1 MNGDPSLRVRWSAVV
16 VVPRND
22 QFLVVARGFQPKNI
36 NFPGGDS
43 EPEDRTPKDTALR
56 ELREEA
62 GLSSEPKYVRLM
74 DKWLGSDGQPVY
86 AFFVT
91 AFSGRERSSDE
102 GKTFWT
108 SKYSMLTNSQADF
121 RDYNKRLLRKLMRI
135 AS

>member
-16 VVPRND
+16 VVPRGA
-22 QFLVVARGFQPKNI
+22 QFLVVARDFQPQNI

-43 EPEDRTPKDTALR
+43 EPEDRTPKDTAIR
-56 ELREEA
+56 ELREET
-62 GLSSEPKYVRLM
+62 GLGTEARFVRLM
-74 DKWLGSDGQPVY
+74 DRWVGAQGQPVY

-91 AFSGRERSSDE
+91 AFNGRERSSDE

-108 SKYSMLTNSQADF
+108 SQYPLLTSPHAEF
-121 RDYNKRLLRKLMRI
+121 REHNKRLLRTLTRI